1 MSHFSLIID
10 SPLWKLIAKATDTHL
25 IELRFADIV
34 DVSTHID
41 QENSILSEVKKQ
53 LCEYFLWKRKG
64 FTIPLAPEWTD
75 FQKKAWKALEKIPYG
90 ETRSY
95 KEEALLAWNPKAIR
109 AIGGANNKNPIVI
122 IIPCHRVIGAD
133 GKLVGYGG
141 GIERK
146 KWLLEH
152 EKQK

>member
-1 MSHFSLIID
+1 MLIFETIFP
-10 SPLWKLIAKATDTHL
+10 SPLWDLHAVANDTHL
-25 IELRFADIV
+25 IELRYADEKRCSHQ
-34 DVSTHID
+34 DDCET
-41 QENSILSEVKKQ
+41 SILAQTRKELS
-53 LCEYFLWKRKG
+53 EYFNGKRET
-64 FTIPLAPEWTD
+64 FSIPLSPEGTE

-95 KEEALLAWNPKAIR
+95 KEEAILAWNPKAVR
-109 AIGGANNKNPIVI
+109 AIGWANNKNPIVV
-122 IIPCHRVIGAD
+122 IIPCHRVIWAD

-152 EKQK
+152 EKKK

>member
-10 SPLWKLIAKATDTHL
+10 SPLGKLIAKATDTHL

-53 LCEYFLWKRKG
+53 LCEYFLGKRKG
-64 FTIPLAPEWTD
+64 FTIPLAPEGTD

-95 KEEALLAWNPKAIR
+95 KEEALLAGNPKAIR

>member
-1 MSHFSLIID
+1 MTFFESIFP
-10 SPLWKLIAKATDTHL
+10 SPLWNLTAIASETHL
-25 IELRFADIV
+25 VELRFAEWSDDSSLESR
-34 DVSTHID
+34 DVPILL
-41 QENSILSEVKKQ
+41 QVEKELSE
-53 LCEYFLWKRKG
+53 YFSGKRKS
-64 FTIPLAPEWTD
+64 FSIPLAPEGTD
-75 FQKKAWKALEKIPYG
+75 FQKQAWKALEKIPYG

-109 AIGGANNKNPIVI
+109 AIGWANNKNPIVI
-122 IIPCHRVIGAD
+122 IVPCHRVIGAD

-152 EKQK
+152 EKRA